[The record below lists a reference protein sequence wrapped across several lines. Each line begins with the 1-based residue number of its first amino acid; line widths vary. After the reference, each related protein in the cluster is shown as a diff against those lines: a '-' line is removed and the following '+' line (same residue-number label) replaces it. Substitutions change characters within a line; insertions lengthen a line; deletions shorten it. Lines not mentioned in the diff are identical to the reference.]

1 MPMLSLVSPYTH
13 LSGHYWPYTIQLA
26 NALAKNGVSVTIFAS
41 SPPRVPNSIK
51 NPLIHWVPCFA
62 WSRYLGSP
70 DNRNKMWDSRLE
82 ALIRN
87 LEFLLSFRRALSTSR
102 NRHIHCIE
110 SRHRLLFNS
119 VLKSDRQFSLLSV
132 GSPSPEMQK
141 NLGVLYNRA
150 FSTNRI
156 KLIVETESV
165 RKDWEPFAGEH
176 AVHIPVAVSSREE
189 TVLNKSSARRMLG
202 LPDDAFICLFFG
214 THRTGKD
221 YQTAVEAAKLA
232 KSHPFLLFAGP
243 VISGN
248 DPGLLIQASGY
259 SNAASWNRFF
269 LDSETARV
277 FDASDLAVL
286 PYAKGYEK
294 GSSVLLQA
302 CKYGKPVVAANTGH
316 LANFINSHR
325 TGKLYTPENPVD
337 LAKVLD
343 EMAKISEAE
352 RIKLAERIQTT
363 ADFYSWNNLAR
374 KYMDVF
380 GI

>member
-1 MPMLSLVSPYTH
+1 MLSLVSPYTH

-41 SPPRVPNSIK
+41 SPPRVPDSIQ

-70 DNRNKMWDSRLE
+70 ENRNKMWDSRLE
-82 ALIRN
+82 GLIRN
-87 LEFLLSFRRALSTSR
+87 LEFLLSFRRALKTSG

-110 SRHRLLFNS
+110 SRHRILFNS
-119 VLKSDRQFSLLSV
+119 VLKSDRHFSLLSV

-141 NLGVLYNRA
+141 NLGSLYSRA
-150 FSTNRI
+150 FSTGRMNV
-156 KLIVETESV
+156 IVETESV

-176 AVHIPVAVSSREE
+176 AVHIPVAVSTREE
-189 TVLNKSSARRMLG
+189 TVLNKTSARRMLG

-221 YQTAVEAAKLA
+221 YQTALEAAKLA

-248 DPGLLIQASGY
+248 DPGLLIRASGY

-269 LDSETARV
+269 LDSEAGRV

-286 PYAKGYEK
+286 PYAEGYEK
-294 GSSVLLQA
+294 GSAVLLQA
-302 CKYGKPVVAANTGH
+302 CKFGKPVVAANTGH
-316 LANFINSHR
+316 LANFINLHR
-325 TGKLYTPENPVD
+325 TGRLYKPENPVD
-337 LAKVLD
+337 LAEVLD
-343 EMAKISEAE
+343 EMANISEAE
-352 RIKLAERIQTT
+352 STELAERIQKT
-363 ADFYSWNNLAR
+363 ADFYSWKNLTR
-374 KYMDVF
+374 KYMDIF
-380 GI
+380 GIK

>member
-1 MPMLSLVSPYTH
+1 ML
-13 LSGHYWPYTIQLA
+13 
-26 NALAKNGVSVTIFAS
+26 
-41 SPPRVPNSIK
+41 
-51 NPLIHWVPCFA
+51 
-62 WSRYLGSP
+62 
-70 DNRNKMWDSRLE
+70 
-82 ALIRN
+82 
-87 LEFLLSFRRALSTSR
+87 
-102 NRHIHCIE
+102 
-110 SRHRLLFNS
+110 
-119 VLKSDRQFSLLSV
+119 
-132 GSPSPEMQK
+132 K
-141 NLGVLYNRA
+141 NLGSLYSRS
-150 FSTNRI
+150 FSTGRI
-156 KLIVETESV
+156 KIIVETESV

-176 AVHIPVAVSSREE
+176 AAHIPVAVSTREE
-189 TVLNKSSARRMLG
+189 TVSNKSSARRMLG

-221 YQTAVEAAKLA
+221 YQTAIEAAKLA

-269 LDSETARV
+269 LDSEAARV

-294 GSSVLLQA
+294 GSAVLLQA

-316 LANFINSHR
+316 LANFINLHR

-337 LAKVLD
+337 LAKVWD
-343 EMAKISEAE
+343 EMANVSEAE
-352 RIKLAERIQTT
+352 SIELAQRIQKTT
-363 ADFYSWNNLAR
+363 DFYSWKNLAR